1 MKNFLKK
8 NNAAVETAPV
18 ETKKENKTVKTIA
31 TGVTILVAAKV
42 IGDLVDYAEYK
53 ISKAIYNYKINKA
66 AAEAEANATAGD
78 ENK

>member
-1 MKNFLKK
+1 MKNIFKK
-8 NNAAVETAPV
+8 NEVAAVETK
-18 ETKKENKTVKTIA
+18 TKKEHKTAKTIA